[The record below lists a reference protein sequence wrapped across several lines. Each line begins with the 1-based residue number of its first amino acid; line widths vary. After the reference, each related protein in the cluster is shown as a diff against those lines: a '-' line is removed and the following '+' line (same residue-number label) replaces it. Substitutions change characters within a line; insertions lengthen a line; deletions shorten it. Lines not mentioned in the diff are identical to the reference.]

1 MSMGIGTDLPP
12 QRYKDAPYRSAL
24 PQMSNLGV
32 FGMQQGAFGN
42 QGGGGGIVA
51 HGYQGYG
58 SQSGA
63 PSASDPDATL
73 AYMTR
78 ADAQAYERDYAQW
91 ERDMIERSQND
102 TSLIDDAR
110 VDSAAAAEIGKGVA
124 SRNTSRYG
132 VAMTPAQLQQRD
144 RSFERNSTLGG
155 IQSVQDARLAQR
167 DLNQD
172 MLGKIIDVGQ
182 GVYQRSMSGMTSAAQ
197 NKNAL
202 DNAYQAAKAQS
213 KAQTYSTIGTLG
225 SAAIMAAFLL

>member
-1 MSMGIGTDLPP
+1 MSISIGTELPP
-12 QRYKDAPYRSAL
+12 QGYKDAPYQSAL
-24 PQMSNLGV
+24 PQMNSLGV
-32 FGMQQGAFGN
+32 LGMQQGMFQYPAIGG
-42 QGGGGGIVA
+42 QGGGGQG
-51 HGYQGYG
+51 GYQ
-58 SQSGA
+58 SAGA
-63 PSASDPDATL
+63 PSASDPDAAL

-91 ERDMIERSQND
+91 ERDMIKRSQND

-132 VAMTPAQLQQRD
+132 VAMTPAQLQQQG
-144 RSFERNSTLGG
+144 RSFDRNSTLGG